1 MLMILIRNIN
11 IFTIISTR
19 PPILDDAMTYACGE
33 DMVWEI
39 NNSTGYILSPYYLIP
54 DNYPANLSC
63 MWLIEADAGCTID
76 LTFLTFDVQ
85 KK

>member
-1 MLMILIRNIN
+1 MLLTRNIN

-19 PPILDDAMTYACGE
+19 PPILDDAMTYSCGE

-39 NNSTGYILSPYYLIP
+39 DNSTGYILSPYYP
-54 DNYPANLSC
+54 NNYPVDLSC
-63 MWLIEADAGCTID
+63 MWLIEADAGNTID

-85 KK
+85 KE